1 MTTIT
6 ITSNQA
12 VIDTDTKTAM
22 HLLNKN
28 PRCTSEVN
36 DGQAHLVYELNE
48 LNTLS
53 ALLKSYKL

>member
-36 DGQAHLVYELNE
+36 DGQAHLVYELTE
-48 LNTLS
+48 LNTLT
-53 ALLKSYKL
+53 ALIKSYKI